1 MSDEGRVILIV
12 DALNLFTRHY
22 VAHPAIT
29 ANGEHAGGI
38 VGFLY
43 AIIDLIE
50 RYKPEQIIVVW
61 EGGGS
66 VRKRAI
72 FKEYKQHRRPVK
84 LNRYYEKDLP
94 DTVQNRNHQIS
105 TLVSLIEN
113 IPVCQIYVPDCEA
126 DDVIGYLCRYRFADQ
141 RKLIASSD
149 HDFYQLLDSNTII
162 YSPTWKKIVTS
173 NEVREKFKISPANF
187 CLAKSVCGDPSD
199 NIDGVNGV
207 GFKTLAK
214 RFPDM
219 GEKQSMNVSQIVEQA
234 EKAVQEGSK
243 VKAFQNIINS
253 KEKIERNWRLIYL
266 GTSNLAAS
274 QIKRINEI
282 VDTFSP
288 VKNKMQMMRMLIHEG
303 IQTFNVDRVFLALNY
318 VNIKKT

>member
-1 MSDEGRVILIV
+1 
-12 DALNLFTRHY
+12 
-22 VAHPAIT
+22 
-29 ANGEHAGGI
+29 
-38 VGFLY
+38 
-43 AIIDLIE
+43 
-50 RYKPEQIIVVW
+50 
-61 EGGGS
+61 
-66 VRKRAI
+66 
-72 FKEYKQHRRPVK
+72 
-84 LNRYYEKDLP
+84 
-94 DTVQNRNHQIS
+94 
-105 TLVSLIEN
+105 
-113 IPVCQIYVPDCEA
+113 
-126 DDVIGYLCRYRFADQ
+126 
-141 RKLIASSD
+141 
-149 HDFYQLLDSNTII
+149 
-162 YSPTWKKIVTS
+162 
-173 NEVREKFKISPANF
+173 
-187 CLAKSVCGDPSD
+187 
-199 NIDGVNGV
+199 
-207 GFKTLAK
+207 
-214 RFPDM
+214 M